1 MRSVLT
7 ILLTSLFW
15 AFVIFLFFEPK
26 SSKEEK
32 SEPTVEVVEAE
43 KPAKPTRTEKKSA
56 RTEKRAAKK
65 EAQPKSTTAV
75 ETPAAEVAEAP
86 MQTPAKTTEE
96 APAAEAPA
104 QAPAKTAEEATIT
117 AEKSSSQEVTIDYA
131 REIDGKW
138 QPIEGAE
145 YPLEFTKYGTVIQ
158 YHGSLQ
164 LRYGYSLSSKR
175 MNIRY
180 DKARVEITRE
190 GNDYYLEIYNSKDFS
205 GKYKRVSQPRKIAMR
220 PLPESQYS
228 ELINGKWAPIN
239 GQEFSLE
246 FNKYGAAI
254 QYHGSLD
261 LRYDYSLTGAKL
273 NIRYDNAR
281 VAISEDASYY
291 YLEIYNSED
300 FSGRYR
306 KSK

>member
-65 EAQPKSTTAV
+65 EAQPKSAIAV

-86 MQTPAKTTEE
+86 
-96 APAAEAPA
+96 A
-104 QAPAKTAEEATIT
+104 QAPAKAAKEATIT
-117 AEKSSSQEVTIDYA
+117 AEKTSSQEVTIDYA

-145 YPLEFTKYGTVIQ
+145 YPLEFTKYGTAIQ
-158 YHGSLQ
+158 HRGYQKRVS
-164 LRYGYSLSSKR
+164 YSLKEQRLRIYLDS
-175 MNIRY
+175 N
-180 DKARVEITRE
+180 ARCEITKQ
-190 GNDYYLEIYNSKDFS
+190 GTDYILEIYNSQNFS

-228 ELINGKWAPIN
+228 ELINGKWTPIN
-239 GQEFSLE
+239 GQEHSLE
-246 FNKYGAAI
+246 FTKYGTAI
-254 QYHGSLD
+254 QHRGYEKRIEYNLNGSNLRIYLD
-261 LRYDYSLTGAKL
+261 SS
-273 NIRYDNAR
+273 AR

>member
-7 ILLTSLFW
+7 ILLTSLCW

-65 EAQPKSTTAV
+65 EAQPKNSTTV
-75 ETPAAEVAEAP
+75 ETPAAEA
-86 MQTPAKTTEE
+86 AK
-96 APAAEAPA
+96 AAEAPA
-104 QAPAKTAEEATIT
+104 QAPVQTPAKTAEEATIT
-117 AEKSSSQEVTIDYA
+117 AEKTSSQEVTIDYA

-138 QPIEGAE
+138 QPVEGAE

-164 LRYGYSLSSKR
+164 LRFGYSLSSKR

-190 GNDYYLEIYNSKDFS
+190 GNDYYLEIYNSEDFS

-246 FNKYGAAI
+246 FTKYGAAI

>member
-7 ILLTSLFW
+7 ILLTSLCW

-65 EAQPKSTTAV
+65 EAQTKSTTAV
-75 ETPAAEVAEAP
+75 ETPAAEA
-86 MQTPAKTTEE
+86 AK
-96 APAAEAPA
+96 AAEAPA
-104 QAPAKTAEEATIT
+104 QAPVQTPVQTPAKTAEEATIT

-138 QPIEGAE
+138 QPVEGAE
-145 YPLEFTKYGTVIQ
+145 YPLEFTKYGTAIQ
-158 YHGSLQ
+158 HRGYQKRVS
-164 LRYGYSLSSKR
+164 YSLKEQRLRIYLDS
-175 MNIRY
+175 N
-180 DKARVEITRE
+180 ARCEITKQ
-190 GNDYYLEIYNSKDFS
+190 GADYILEIYNSQGFS

-220 PLPESQYS
+220 PLDQSLYAEAI
-228 ELINGKWAPIN
+228 LGKWSVIN
-239 GQEFSLE
+239 GQEYALE
-246 FNKYGAAI
+246 FTKYGTAI
-254 QYHGSLD
+254 QHRGYEKRIEYNLNGSNLRIYLD
-261 LRYDYSLTGAKL
+261 SS
-273 NIRYDNAR
+273 AR

>member
-7 ILLTSLFW
+7 ILLTSLCW

-32 SEPTVEVVEAE
+32 SEPTIEVVEAE

-86 MQTPAKTTEE
+86 AQTPAK
-96 APAAEAPA
+96 A
-104 QAPAKTAEEATIT
+104 AEEATIT

-138 QPIEGAE
+138 QPVEGAE
-145 YPLEFTKYGTVIQ
+145 YPLEFTKYGTAIQ
-158 YHGSLQ
+158 HRGYQKRVS
-164 LRYGYSLSSKR
+164 YSLKEQRLRIYLDS
-175 MNIRY
+175 N
-180 DKARVEITRE
+180 ARCEITKQ
-190 GNDYYLEIYNSKDFS
+190 GADYILEIYNSQGFS

-220 PLPESQYS
+220 PLDQSLYAEAI
-228 ELINGKWAPIN
+228 LGKWSVIN
-239 GQEFSLE
+239 GQEYALE
-246 FNKYGAAI
+246 FTKYGTAI
-254 QYHGSLD
+254 QHRGYEKRIEYNLNGSNLRIYLD
-261 LRYDYSLTGAKL
+261 SS
-273 NIRYDNAR
+273 AR

>member
-7 ILLTSLFW
+7 ILLTSLCW

-65 EAQPKSTTAV
+65 EAQTKSTTAV
-75 ETPAAEVAEAP
+75 ETPASEAAEAP
-86 MQTPAKTTEE
+86 VQTPAK
-96 APAAEAPA
+96 A
-104 QAPAKTAEEATIT
+104 AEEAAIT

-138 QPIEGAE
+138 QPVEGAE
-145 YPLEFTKYGTVIQ
+145 YPLEFTEYGTVIQ

-190 GNDYYLEIYNSKDFS
+190 GNDYYLEIYNSEDFS

-246 FNKYGAAI
+246 FTKYGAAI

>member
-43 KPAKPTRTEKKSA
+43 KPAKPTRTERKSA

-86 MQTPAKTTEE
+86 AQTPAKAT
-96 APAAEAPA
+96 
-104 QAPAKTAEEATIT
+104 EEATIT
-117 AEKSSSQEVTIDYA
+117 AEKSSSQKVTIDYA

-190 GNDYYLEIYNSKDFS
+190 GNDYYLEIYNSEDFS

-246 FNKYGAAI
+246 FTKYGAAI

>member
-7 ILLTSLFW
+7 ILLTSLCW

-65 EAQPKSTTAV
+65 EAQAKSTTAV
-75 ETPAAEVAEAP
+75 ETLASEAAEAP
-86 MQTPAKTTEE
+86 VQTPAKTTEE
-96 APAAEAPA
+96 AA
-104 QAPAKTAEEATIT
+104 IT

-138 QPIEGAE
+138 QPVEGAE
-145 YPLEFTKYGTVIQ
+145 YPLEFTKYGTAIQ
-158 YHGSLQ
+158 HRGYQKRVS
-164 LRYGYSLSSKR
+164 YSLKEQRLRIYLDS
-175 MNIRY
+175 N
-180 DKARVEITRE
+180 ARCEITKQ
-190 GNDYYLEIYNSKDFS
+190 GTDYILEIYNSQYFS

-220 PLPESQYS
+220 PLDQSLYAEAI
-228 ELINGKWAPIN
+228 LGKWSVIN
-239 GQEFSLE
+239 GQEYALE
-246 FNKYGAAI
+246 FTKYGTAI
-254 QYHGSLD
+254 QHRGYEKRIEYNLNGSNLRIYLD
-261 LRYDYSLTGAKL
+261 SS
-273 NIRYDNAR
+273 AR

>member
-7 ILLTSLFW
+7 ILLTSLCW
-15 AFVIFLFFEPK
+15 TFVIFLFFEPK

-65 EAQPKSTTAV
+65 EAQAKSTTAV

-86 MQTPAKTTEE
+86 MQTPAKATEE
-96 APAAEAPA
+96 A
-104 QAPAKTAEEATIT
+104 TTT
-117 AEKSSSQEVTIDYA
+117 AEKTSSQEVTIDYA

-246 FNKYGAAI
+246 FTKYGAAI

-273 NIRYDNAR
+273 NIRYDNAS

>member
-43 KPAKPTRTEKKSA
+43 KPAKPARTEKKSA
-56 RTEKRAAKK
+56 RTEKKAAKK
-65 EAQPKSTTAV
+65 EAQAKSTTAV
-75 ETPAAEVAEAP
+75 ETPASEA
-86 MQTPAKTTEE
+86 
-96 APAAEAPA
+96 
-104 QAPAKTAEEATIT
+104 AEEATIT

-138 QPIEGAE
+138 QPVEGAE
-145 YPLEFTKYGTVIQ
+145 YPLEFTKYGIAIQ
-158 YHGSLQ
+158 HRSYSN
-164 LRYGYSLSSKR
+164 RIKYSLSGKR
-175 MNIRY
+175 LNIQY
-180 DKARVEITRE
+180 DKARCEINKV
-190 GNDYYLEIYNSKDFS
+190 GGDYILEIYNSEDFS

-220 PLPESQYS
+220 LLDESSYI
-228 ELINGKWAPIN
+228 ENIVGKWSPIN
-239 GQEFSLE
+239 GQEYPIEFS
-246 FNKYGAAI
+246 KYGTAI
-254 QYHGSLD
+254 QKRS
-261 LRYDYSLTGAKL
+261 YDNRVEYSLNGSSLK
-273 NIRYDNAR
+273 IRYDNAR

>member
-32 SEPTVEVVEAE
+32 SEPTIEVVEAE

-56 RTEKRAAKK
+56 RTEKKAAKK
-65 EAQPKSTTAV
+65 EAQTKSTTAV
-75 ETPAAEVAEAP
+75 ETPATEA
-86 MQTPAKTTEE
+86 AK
-96 APAAEAPA
+96 AAEAPA
-104 QAPAKTAEEATIT
+104 QAPAKAAEEATIT

-138 QPIEGAE
+138 QPVEGAE
-145 YPLEFTKYGTVIQ
+145 YPLEFTKYGIAIQ
-158 YHGSLQ
+158 HRSYSN
-164 LRYGYSLSSKR
+164 RIKYSLSGKR
-175 MNIRY
+175 LNIQY
-180 DKARVEITRE
+180 DKARCEINKV
-190 GNDYYLEIYNSKDFS
+190 GGDYILEIYNSEDFS

-220 PLPESQYS
+220 LLDESSYI
-228 ELINGKWAPIN
+228 ENIVGKWSPIN
-239 GQEFSLE
+239 GQEYPIEFS
-246 FNKYGAAI
+246 KYGTAI
-254 QYHGSLD
+254 QKRS
-261 LRYDYSLTGAKL
+261 YDNRVEYSLNGSSLK
-273 NIRYDNAR
+273 IQYDNAR

>member
-65 EAQPKSTTAV
+65 EAQAKSTTAV

-86 MQTPAKTTEE
+86 AQTPAK
-96 APAAEAPA
+96 A
-104 QAPAKTAEEATIT
+104 AEEATIT
-117 AEKSSSQEVTIDYA
+117 AEKTSSQEVTIDYA

-145 YPLEFTKYGTVIQ
+145 YPLEFTKYGTAIQ
-158 YHGSLQ
+158 HRGYQKRVS
-164 LRYGYSLSSKR
+164 YSLKEQRLRIYLDS
-175 MNIRY
+175 N
-180 DKARVEITRE
+180 ARCEITKQ
-190 GNDYYLEIYNSKDFS
+190 GADYILEIYNSQDFS

-220 PLPESQYS
+220 PLDQSLYAEAI
-228 ELINGKWAPIN
+228 LGKWSVIN
-239 GQEFSLE
+239 GQEYALE
-246 FNKYGAAI
+246 FTKYGTAI
-254 QYHGSLD
+254 QHRGYEKRIEYNLNGSNLRIYLD
-261 LRYDYSLTGAKL
+261 SSAS
-273 NIRYDNAR
+273 

>member
-7 ILLTSLFW
+7 ILLTSLCW

-56 RTEKRAAKK
+56 RTEKKAAKK

-75 ETPAAEVAEAP
+75 ETPAAEA
-86 MQTPAKTTEE
+86 
-96 APAAEAPA
+96 
-104 QAPAKTAEEATIT
+104 AEEATIT
-117 AEKSSSQEVTIDYA
+117 AEKSPSQEVTIDYA

-138 QPIEGAE
+138 QPVEGAE
-145 YPLEFTKYGTVIQ
+145 YPLEFTKYGIAIQ
-158 YHGSLQ
+158 HRSYSN
-164 LRYGYSLSSKR
+164 RIKYSLSGKR
-175 MNIRY
+175 LNIQY
-180 DKARVEITRE
+180 DKARCEINKV
-190 GNDYYLEIYNSKDFS
+190 GGDYILEIYNSEKFS

-220 PLPESQYS
+220 LLDESSYI
-228 ELINGKWAPIN
+228 ENIVGKWSPIN
-239 GQEFSLE
+239 GQEYPIEFS
-246 FNKYGAAI
+246 KYGTAI
-254 QYHGSLD
+254 QKRS
-261 LRYDYSLTGAKL
+261 YDNRVEYSLNGSSLK
-273 NIRYDNAR
+273 IQYDNAR

>member
-7 ILLTSLFW
+7 ILLTSLCW

-43 KPAKPTRTEKKSA
+43 KPAKPTRTERKSA
-56 RTEKRAAKK
+56 RPEKKAAKK

-75 ETPAAEVAEAP
+75 ETPAAETAEAP
-86 MQTPAKTTEE
+86 MQTPAK
-96 APAAEAPA
+96 A
-104 QAPAKTAEEATIT
+104 AEEATIT

-138 QPIEGAE
+138 QPVEGAE

-158 YHGSLQ
+158 YHGSLL
-164 LRYGYSLSSKR
+164 LRYSYSLSGKR

-180 DKARVEITRE
+180 DKARVEIIKE
-190 GNDYYLEIYNSKDFS
+190 GNDYYLEIYNSEDFS

-246 FNKYGAAI
+246 FTKYGAAI

>member
-56 RTEKRAAKK
+56 RTEKRVAKR

-75 ETPAAEVAEAP
+75 ETPAAEVA
-86 MQTPAKTTEE
+86 K
-96 APAAEAPA
+96 AAEAPA
-104 QAPAKTAEEATIT
+104 QAPVQTPAKTAEEATIT
-117 AEKSSSQEVTIDYA
+117 AEKSSSQKVTIDYA

-145 YPLEFTKYGTVIQ
+145 YPLEFTKYGTAIQ
-158 YHGSLQ
+158 HRGYQKRVS
-164 LRYGYSLSSKR
+164 YSLKEQRLRIYLDS
-175 MNIRY
+175 N
-180 DKARVEITRE
+180 ARCEITKQ
-190 GNDYYLEIYNSKDFS
+190 GADYILEIYNSQDFS

-220 PLPESQYS
+220 PLDQSLYAEAI
-228 ELINGKWAPIN
+228 LGKWSVIN
-239 GQEFSLE
+239 GQEYALE
-246 FNKYGAAI
+246 FTKYGTAI
-254 QYHGSLD
+254 QHRGYEKRIEYNLNGSNLRIYLD
-261 LRYDYSLTGAKL
+261 SS
-273 NIRYDNAR
+273 AR

>member
-7 ILLTSLFW
+7 ILLTSLCW

-26 SSKEEK
+26 SSKEDK
-32 SEPTVEVVEAE
+32 SEPTIEVVEAE
-43 KPAKPTRTEKKSA
+43 KPVKPARTEKKSA

-75 ETPAAEVAEAP
+75 ETPAAEA
-86 MQTPAKTTEE
+86 
-96 APAAEAPA
+96 
-104 QAPAKTAEEATIT
+104 AEEATIT
-117 AEKSSSQEVTIDYA
+117 AEKSPSQEVTIDYA

-138 QPIEGAE
+138 QPVEGAE
-145 YPLEFTKYGTVIQ
+145 YPLEFTKYGIAIQ
-158 YHGSLQ
+158 HRSYSN
-164 LRYGYSLSSKR
+164 RIKYSLSGKR
-175 MNIRY
+175 LNIQY
-180 DKARVEITRE
+180 DKARCEINKV
-190 GNDYYLEIYNSKDFS
+190 GGDYILEIYNSEKFS

-220 PLPESQYS
+220 LLDESSYI
-228 ELINGKWAPIN
+228 ENIVGKWSPIN
-239 GQEFSLE
+239 GQEYPIEFS
-246 FNKYGAAI
+246 KYGTAI
-254 QYHGSLD
+254 QKRS
-261 LRYDYSLTGAKL
+261 YDNRVEYSLNGSSLK
-273 NIRYDNAR
+273 IQYDNAR